1 MRNRKRVWVA
11 DDAAN
16 LAQDRDTGW
25 RVNHE
30 ALLAYAAHL
39 GIIVQAGIYFPRY
52 NGMERERSQLIG
64 LKQAAGFTEMEV
76 RPVRQR
82 PDGAYKSD
90 IDTVITMVVWGAA
103 VAGQTDIVVLATGDS
118 DFVPLV
124 EGLVQRGIEVHV
136 IGPDNG
142 TAIEL
147 AVAASCFVYASQ
159 VPGLVETAASAS
171 TGSATPLAAATSEVR
186 YVNPVAA
193 ERLAL
198 NGNGHRAPAAPALQK
213 PN

>member
-16 LAQDRDTGW
+16 LAQDRDTSW
-25 RVNHE
+25 RVSHE
-30 ALLAYAAHL
+30 ALLAYAARL

-52 NGMERERSQLIG
+52 NGLERERSQLIG

-90 IDTVITMVVWGAA
+90 IDTVITMAVWGAA
-103 VAGQTDIVVLATGDS
+103 VAGMADVVVLATGDS

-147 AVAASCFVYASQ
+147 AVAASCFLYVSQ
-159 VPGLVETAASAS
+159 VPGLLQPVSCSAAGPTPASQPPVE
-171 TGSATPLAAATSEVR
+171 R
-186 YVNPVAA
+186 PV
-193 ERLAL
+193 ERAGG
-198 NGNGHRAPAAPALQK
+198 NGNGHSTFPAPSLQK

>member
-16 LAQDRDTGW
+16 LAQGDTGY
-25 RVNHE
+25 RINH
-30 ALLAYAAHL
+30 AAILAYAARL
-39 GIIVQAGIYFPRY
+39 GVIVQAGIYFPRY
-52 NGMERERSQLIG
+52 NGLERDRSQLIS
-64 LKQAAGFTEMEV
+64 LKQAAEFTEMEV

-82 PDGAYKSD
+82 PDGTYKSD
-90 IDTVITMVVWGAA
+90 IDTVITMAVWGAA
-103 VAGQTDIVVLATGDS
+103 TAGAADVVVLATGDS

-124 EGLVQRGIEVHV
+124 EGLARRGIEVHV

-147 AVAASCFVYASQ
+147 AVAADCFMYASQ
-159 VPGLVETAASAS
+159 VPGLTEPLPSVAGAPPV
-171 TGSATPLAAATSEVR
+171 TPGQSER
-186 YVNPVAA
+186 TM
-193 ERLAL
+193 ERAGG
-198 NGNGHRAPAAPALQK
+198 NGNGHHTFPTPSLQK

>member
-16 LAQDRDTGW
+16 LAQDRESGC
-25 RVNHE
+25 RINHE
-30 ALLAYAAHL
+30 ALLAYAARL
-39 GIIVQAGIYFPRY
+39 GVIVHAGIYFPRY
-52 NGMERERSQLIG
+52 NGLERDRNQLIG
-64 LKQAAGFTEMEV
+64 LKQTAGFTEIEV

-82 PDGAYKSD
+82 PDGSYKSD
-90 IDTVITMVVWGAA
+90 IDTVITMAVWGAA
-103 VAGQTDIVVLATGDS
+103 VAGLADVVVLASGDS

-124 EGLVQRGIEVHV
+124 EGLVQRGIVVHV

-147 AVAASCFVYASQ
+147 AVAADCFLYASQ
-159 VPGLVETAASAS
+159 APGLIQPA
-171 TGSATPLAAATSEVR
+171 GSPATPATPSQTVTER
-186 YVNPVAA
+186 PA
-193 ERLAL
+193 ERLG
-198 NGNGHRAPAAPALQK
+198 GNGHGLHTFPVPSLAK

>member
-1 MRNRKRVWVA
+1 MQKKEKTMRNRKRVWVV

-16 LAQDRDTGW
+16 LAQGDPGW
-25 RVNHE
+25 RVNH
-30 ALLAYAAHL
+30 AAILAYAARL
-39 GIIVQAGIYFPRY
+39 GVIVQAGIYFPRY
-52 NGMERERSQLIG
+52 NGMERDRNQLIA
-64 LKQAAGFTEMEV
+64 LKQAAEFTEMEV

-82 PDGAYKSD
+82 PDGTYKSD
-90 IDTVITMVVWGAA
+90 IDTVITMVAWGAA
-103 VAGQTDIVVLATGDS
+103 VTGMADVVVLASGDS

-124 EGLVQRGIEVHV
+124 EGLIQRGIEVHV

-159 VPGLVETAASAS
+159 VPGLVEAGNGFRVTTTAGHGQPER
-171 TGSATPLAAATSEVR
+171 T
-186 YVNPVAA
+186 A
-193 ERLAL
+193 ERVVS
-198 NGNGHRAPAAPALQK
+198 NGNGHHTFPTPSLQK

>member
-16 LAQDRDTGW
+16 LAQGDNSC

-30 ALLAYAAHL
+30 AILAYAAHL
-39 GIIVQAGIYFPRY
+39 GVIVQAGIYFPRY
-52 NGMERERSQLIG
+52 SGMERDRGQLIG

-90 IDTVITMVVWGAA
+90 IDTVITMALWGAA
-103 VAGQTDIVVLATGDS
+103 VAGMADVVVLASGDS

-124 EGLVQRGIEVHV
+124 EGLVERGIDVHV
-136 IGPDNG
+136 IGPENG

-147 AVAASCFVYASQ
+147 AVAANCFMYASQ
-159 VPGLVETAASAS
+159 VPGLVQPANSP
-171 TGSATPLAAATSEVR
+171 ATPTMVR
-186 YVNPVAA
+186 QPQVECAV
-193 ERLAL
+193 ERIGS
-198 NGNGHRAPAAPALQK
+198 NGNGACTGHHPFPAPSLQK